1 MVGKAFGRAI
11 IANAQPLERL
21 GIQSVLR
28 QAFLCD
34 SDGTDDF
41 AGLTELMASPA
52 VVAVVDWDLPDFNS
66 PNQIRELRSYY
77 PATRIIVM
85 CSQCPVDTVFAL
97 LAAGAHGIIPKTLA
111 TADVHKAFELVA
123 SGMIYV
129 PADICDSSLS
139 ASSDLSPKRAS
150 GADRLSVRQVE
161 VLRLAAKGGSN
172 KEIARQLS
180 IAEATVKVH
189 LGAAFRNMGVNN
201 RARAVAAFRERDEE
215 NSRRMFFERARSL
228 VNPPITPDK
237 RGQGLKT
244 SAR

>member
-1 MVGKAFGRAI
+1 MGKAFGRAI

-28 QAFLCD
+28 QAFSCD
-34 SDGTDDF
+34 SDDTENF
-41 AGLTELMASPA
+41 AGLTELLAAPA

-66 PNQIRELRSYY
+66 PNQIRELRRYY

-85 CSQCPVDTVFAL
+85 CSHCPVDTVFAL

-111 TADVHKAFELVA
+111 SVDVHKAFALVA
-123 SGMIYV
+123 SGLIYV

-139 ASSDLSPKRAS
+139 TSADPSPKRAS

-215 NSRRMFFERARSL
+215 NSRRMFFERARL
-228 VNPPITPDK
+228 LTNPPITPDN
-237 RGQGLKT
+237 RGQSLKT

>member
-1 MVGKAFGRAI
+1 MGKAFGRAI

-28 QAFLCD
+28 QAFSCD
-34 SDGTDDF
+34 SDDTEDF
-41 AGLTELMASPA
+41 AGLSELMASPA

-66 PNQIRELRSYY
+66 PNQIRELRRYY

-85 CSQCPVDTVFAL
+85 CSHCPVDTVFAL

-111 TADVHKAFELVA
+111 SVDVHKAFALVA
-123 SGMIYV
+123 SGLIYV

-139 ASSDLSPKRAS
+139 TSADPSPKRAS

-215 NSRRMFFERARSL
+215 NSRRMFFERARL
-228 VNPPITPDK
+228 LTNPPITPDN
-237 RGQGLKT
+237 RGQSLKT